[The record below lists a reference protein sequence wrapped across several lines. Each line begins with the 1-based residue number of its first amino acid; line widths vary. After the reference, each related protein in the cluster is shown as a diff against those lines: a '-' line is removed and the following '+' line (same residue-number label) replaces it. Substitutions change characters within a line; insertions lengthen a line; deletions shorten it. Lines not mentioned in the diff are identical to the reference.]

1 MQTGAMMM
9 TYEVYTTVNEDKNI
23 VVSRVPFGIGQRV
36 KVILMAD
43 KGESTQRVQTLN
55 GLFKR
60 TQALPQAQKITE
72 DEIATEIAAY
82 RSTLP

>member
-1 MQTGAMMM
+1 MM

-23 VVSRVPFGIGQRV
+23 VVPSVPFGIGQRV
-36 KVILMAD
+36 KVILMAA
-43 KGESTQRVQTLN
+43 KGESAQRVQALK

-72 DEIATEIAAY
+72 DEIAAEIAAY
-82 RSTLP
+82 RSNMP

>member
-1 MQTGAMMM
+1 MM

-23 VVSRVPFGIGQRV
+23 IVPGVPFRIGQRV
-36 KVILMAD
+36 KVILVAA
-43 KGESTQRVQTLN
+43 KGESTQRVQALK

-72 DEIATEIAAY
+72 DEIASVIAAY
-82 RSTLP
+82 RSNLA